1 MQYVLGVGFIAE
13 KYRKNPKVRIFLD
26 DLLVD
31 EYEVENHK
39 SLDRFLETDRLNY
52 KFVNQEAVPP
62 WTIVKKIKE
71 QGETATWSRK
81 ASETTWPRHFKLYTI
96 DDNVLQGK
104 QHIHLEIENNDSNY
118 TNGFMTRSTLLDL
131 RHIFL
136 LPKNFLKYFKTDA
149 ENFYK
154 HIGQIIPKKYN
165 GVGNVFTN
173 HGTTNTTIEARLKGY
188 PFPFRYN
195 WQGKNMIPSSVGG
208 SGSLILELGST
219 NKIITFKPFDDIL
232 DFDMNTAFPEDEK
245 NTNKFLWNEDYNTKM
260 AMRMKGLT
268 DKEADYILN
277 NTAIPAFPFS
287 EQFFALAGEV
297 LKDKYNI

>member
-104 QHIHLEIENNDSNY
+104 QHIRLEIENNDSNY

-136 LPKNFLKYFKTDA
+136 LPKNFLKYFR
-149 ENFYK
+149 
-154 HIGQIIPKKYN
+154 Q
-165 GVGNVFTN
+165 
-173 HGTTNTTIEARLKGY
+173 
-188 PFPFRYN
+188 
-195 WQGKNMIPSSVGG
+195 
-208 SGSLILELGST
+208 SLILELFWENT
-219 NKIITFKPFDDIL
+219 IEYKKIKKNLEYIQKLSRLTLLRKFISKLFNQIEINFK
-232 DFDMNTAFPEDEK
+232 
-245 NTNKFLWNEDYNTKM
+245 
-260 AMRMKGLT
+260 
-268 DKEADYILN
+268 
-277 NTAIPAFPFS
+277 S
-287 EQFFALAGEV
+287 
-297 LKDKYNI
+297 